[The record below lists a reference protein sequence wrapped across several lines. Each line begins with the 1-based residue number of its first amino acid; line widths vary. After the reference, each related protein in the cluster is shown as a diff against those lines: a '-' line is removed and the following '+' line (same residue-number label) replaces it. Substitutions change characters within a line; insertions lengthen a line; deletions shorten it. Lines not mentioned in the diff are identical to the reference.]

1 MCANHRKLPL
11 SRHLTISSR
20 SITVAIITASALTGA
35 AVPAATWTSGAAGSA
50 AGHTPQARGADAG
63 PLLTV
68 TDQLAWPQGVQ
79 PTADQAS
86 AALKAS
92 AAVKAGA
99 ALQASAAVKASV
111 ALSSADGQAW
121 QTSRLRD
128 VAAQLTAA
136 HWAAAQAQAARKA
149 QAMAAAQPAAT
160 AQATPQ
166 ATATVQA
173 TIPASVADAKVA
185 TSGSPQQIAAAMLV
199 SFGWSS
205 GQLGCLDPLWEHES
219 GWSVTADN
227 AGTGAYGIP
236 QALPGSR
243 MSSAGPDWQTSAQTQ
258 IKWGLEYIKGTYGSP
273 CGAWD
278 HEEATGWY

>member
-1 MCANHRKLPL
+1 MRANHRKLPL
-11 SRHLTISSR
+11 SRHRTISSR

-35 AVPAATWTSGAAGSA
+35 AVPAATWTAGPAGSA
-50 AGHTPQARGADAG
+50 AGRIPQARGADAG

-68 TDQLAWPQGVQ
+68 TDQLAWPQEVQ
-79 PTADQAS
+79 PTADHYS
-86 AALKAS
+86 AALQVSGAAKAS
-92 AAVKAGA
+92 G
-99 ALQASAAVKASV
+99 AVKASV
-111 ALSSADGQAW
+111 AQSSADSQAG

-128 VAAQLTAA
+128 LAAQLTAA
-136 HWAAAQAQAARKA
+136 HWAAARAQAARKA
-149 QAMAAAQPAAT
+149 QAMAPAQPAAT

-166 ATATVQA
+166 AIPQATATVQA
-173 TIPASVADAKVA
+173 TKPASVADAKMA
-185 TSGSPQQIAAAMLV
+185 SSGSPPQIAAAMLA

-258 IKWGLEYIKGTYGSP
+258 IKWGLEYIKDTYGSP

>member
-1 MCANHRKLPL
+1 VRANHRKLPL

-35 AVPAATWTSGAAGSA
+35 AVPAATWTSGPAGSA
-50 AGHTPQARGADAG
+50 AGGTPQARGADAG

-68 TDQLAWPQGVQ
+68 TEQLAWPQGVQ
-79 PTADQAS
+79 PTAGHYSAALQAS
-86 AALKAS
+86 AA
-92 AAVKAGA
+92 VR
-99 ALQASAAVKASV
+99 ASAAVKASV
-111 ALSSADGQAW
+111 AQSSADSQAW

-149 QAMAAAQPAAT
+149 QAMAPAQPAAT

-173 TIPASVADAKVA
+173 TKPASVADAQVA
-185 TSGSPQQIAAAMLV
+185 TSGSPQQIAAAMLA

-258 IKWGLEYIKGTYGSP
+258 IKWGLEYIKDTYGSP